1 MLCWEL
7 RKRTLVGILHVDSTC
22 MAWSLGLRNLIL
34 PPGSEIMP
42 VAGMPFDMARN
53 VICQQALRGG
63 YEWAF
68 HLDSDVVTPRD
79 VIPRLQAHNKGIV
92 SGVYHRRSPP
102 HAIPVAIKNGT
113 WYLDAKP
120 NTGVH
125 EVDVVGAGCLLIHR
139 SVLERLPPQCPQ
151 LGKHWF
157 WWRVD
162 QQGLRDEKGN
172 LLYHPGEC
180 LSEDFSFCQHA
191 KKTLNMSTY
200 LDTSVQCR
208 HIGLAQA
215 TYGNFVPCDTTPHT

>member
-7 RKRTLVGILHVDSTC
+7 RKRTLVGILHVDNTC
-22 MAWSLGLRNLIL
+22 MAWSFGLRNMIL
-34 PPGSEIMP
+34 PTGSDFLP
-42 VAGMPFDMARN
+42 VAGMPYDHGRN
-53 VICQQALRGG
+53 TMCQQTLRGG
-63 YEWAF
+63 YEWCMM
-68 HLDSDVVTPRD
+68 LDSDVVTPRD

-200 LDTSVQCR
+200 LDTTIQCR